1 MVEMK
6 AMESDAN
13 PLDALLAFFE
23 GLPTTIKGSVTA
35 LVLVY
40 AFRESK
46 LDAKTDLDALLKS
59 NLDWPFSM
67 HIVGAILS
75 TIAAT
80 DYVLDHF
87 NLNVTKD
94 RMLISRAAQ
103 ELPHL
108 EKTRL
113 GFDLRQKHYEQA
125 RLHFDLLKQNSLN
138 FRMLEDFEKTLQR
151 QQMGK

>member
-1 MVEMK
+1 MM

-23 GLPTTIKGSVTA
+23 GLPATIKGNITA

-46 LDAKTDLDALLKS
+46 LEAKTDLNALLKS

-67 HIVGAILS
+67 RTIGAILS

-87 NLNVTKD
+87 NLNVTKH
-94 RMLISRAAQ
+94 RMQISHAAQ
-103 ELPHL
+103 ELSDL

-125 RLHFDLLKQNSLN
+125 RRDFDLLKQNSLN
-138 FRMLEDFEKTLQR
+138 FRMLQDFENNLQR
-151 QQMGK
+151 QQMDK